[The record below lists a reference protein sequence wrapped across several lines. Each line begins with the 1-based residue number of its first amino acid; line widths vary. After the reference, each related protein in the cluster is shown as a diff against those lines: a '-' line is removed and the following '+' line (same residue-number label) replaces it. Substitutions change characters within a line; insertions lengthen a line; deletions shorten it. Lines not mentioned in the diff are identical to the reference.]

1 MQIYTNSLSFTANR
15 HLNVANRALEKSVE
29 GLSSGLRIN
38 RSSDDVAGMAVFE
51 KLQIQLKGMAKAA
64 ISAQN
69 GISFLQVADSSM
81 GVIGDMLQRMRELA
95 VEAGDA
101 TFTANDRRALQ
112 AELEQLKADIDRISV
127 ETDFN
132 THKLLS
138 GDASGLWSSSNAG
151 IDVILTGAPA
161 GGNYKLE
168 FSVEPGQNAV
178 YKTNIFSTESL
189 TTRNLYTVS
198 GYTSL
203 ATTATVNM
211 SSAAVSISSLGRFDA
226 GYSVHYGSG
235 TTGYPNNIGAGAL
248 LWSTGGLWGTDSLNS
263 SPASNPNCDIVV
275 MLGSSPN
282 NMGFYIAVEYNGIAD
297 VLTVGSSSATNF
309 KFTLYSVTSDET
321 VTLDIVTS
329 LVYDPGD
336 GNGVMEFNCS
346 TTSVMSFW
354 GSAPNMIINFSDIS
368 HITPGA
374 KALMG
379 ITHSTSTAITPADD
393 TQRVV
398 SMDVPTAKAGN
409 MNFAQY
415 PDTNDSQLGFQTP
428 RVLWDKDNGDLQ
440 YNVVTIDNTGEFRV
454 MKTVLPVSAFE
465 TASNKRMVEYVAL
478 PVGEARLM
486 DVAQFTDSNGRM
498 LLDNTRKLTLL
509 GNNKTADIYLDKY
522 NTLQELND
530 KIAYAI
536 AITLEM
542 GDPDVDISRL
552 AHIVTAT
559 GSGNDAVKGTIVIQ
573 GAMTGRNSEIR
584 FVADEDILKALSI
597 EQIQQ
602 SENDVITMN
611 VFDAHTEQYINSDI
625 SIDYMMRGVI
635 KGVNIKLNPNII
647 TSAKMGVDGNIVFE
661 QDANL
666 DPQYIH
672 IANRETDT
680 QIGANAGQYMDI
692 SVGRVDTVSL
702 EINDVYLTTLPDS
715 QRALFKIDSAIKNV
729 VQQRA
734 EIGSRINRME
744 YALKSLSIG
753 QQNILAASSRIRD
766 IDMAKASAEF
776 AKNQIM
782 MNAATAMLAQANQL
796 PQMALQ
802 LINR

>member
-64 ISAQN
+64 TSAQN

-178 YKTNIFSTESL
+178 YKTNIMPLADANIGYMFSIVSNT
-189 TTRNLYTVS
+189 S
-198 GYTSL
+198 GYMNFNGTGDPRAVNNATIDYCSPSSSSASYLARLLASDGTGMIGYNYHLSSLNL
-203 ATTATVNM
+203 ATGATGFYGSITMEFNEDVANVAGNSGTIGFTATDAITGETFSATTTYTYVTGVSTNNIRVHTDGLSLGNALYFNASLLWGAVTSDVTAGNKALFGSAIVAPLQPNVNTNEHLILNVKPVGNSSTLTVNPSVRIEKGIRVIINPNASSGALTVVNIVNGEFVKATVNWY
-211 SSAAVSISSLGRFDA
+211 RDFNNPTF
-226 GYSVHYGSG
+226 SG
-235 TTGYPNNIGAGAL
+235 TVTFGNTIDPL
-248 LWSTGGLWGTDSLNS
+248 PGT
-263 SPASNPNCDIVV
+263 
-275 MLGSSPN
+275 ML
-282 NMGFYIAVEYNGIAD
+282 
-297 VLTVGSSSATNF
+297 
-309 KFTLYSVTSDET
+309 K
-321 VTLDIVTS
+321 
-329 LVYDPGD
+329 
-336 GNGVMEFNCS
+336 
-346 TTSVMSFW
+346 
-354 GSAPNMIINFSDIS
+354 DIS
-368 HITPGA
+368 H
-374 KALMG
+374 
-379 ITHSTSTAITPADD
+379 
-393 TQRVV
+393 
-398 SMDVPTAKAGN
+398 
-409 MNFAQY
+409 
-415 PDTNDSQLGFQTP
+415 
-428 RVLWDKDNGDLQ
+428 
-440 YNVVTIDNTGEFRV
+440 
-454 MKTVLPVSAFE
+454 
-465 TASNKRMVEYVAL
+465 
-478 PVGEARLM
+478 
-486 DVAQFTDSNGRM
+486 FTDSDGRM

-509 GNNKTADIYLDKY
+509 GNNRTAEIYLGKY
-522 NTLQELND
+522 DTLQEFND
-530 KIAYAI
+530 KLAYAI

-542 GDPDVDISRL
+542 GDPDVEISKL
-552 AHIVTAT
+552 AHIVTAA
-559 GSGNDAVKGTIVIQ
+559 GSGNDAVKGTIVMQ
-573 GAMTGRNSEIR
+573 GAMTGRSSEIR
-584 FVADEDILKALSI
+584 FVADEDILRALSI

-602 SENDVITMN
+602 SKDDVIEMKVT
-611 VFDAHTEQYINSDI
+611 DAHTGQYVNSDL
-625 SIDYMMRGVI
+625 SIDFMMRGVI
-635 KGVNIKLNPNII
+635 KGVNIKLNPNIT
-647 TSAKMGVDGNIVFE
+647 TSAKMDANGNIAFE
-661 QDANL
+661 QDAGLN
-666 DPQYIH
+666 PQYIH
-672 IANRETDT
+672 IANKETGS
-680 QIGANAGQYMDI
+680 QIGANAGQYIDI
-692 SVGRVDTVSL
+692 SVGRVDTVAL
-702 EINDVYLTTLPDS
+702 EIDDAYLTTLPDA
-715 QRALFKIDSAIKNV
+715 QRALFKIDAAIKNV

-753 QQNILAASSRIRD
+753 QQNVLAASSRIRD
-766 IDMAKASAEF
+766 IDMAKASADF
-776 AKNQIM
+776 TKNQIM
-782 MNAATAMLAQANQL
+782 MNAATSMLAQANQL

>member
-178 YKTNIFSTESL
+178 YKTNIMSVVDNDYLMLSV
-189 TTRNLYTVS
+189 VS
-198 GYTSL
+198 NTSGFINFNGTGDVRALKDATMTFVQMQPQLVDDGYVL
-203 ATTATVNM
+203 AVYGTG
-211 SSAAVSISSLGRFDA
+211 IDLGGTYDVFVTNNVVPPGGMC
-226 GYSVHYGSG
+226 GYLS
-235 TTGYPNNIGAGAL
+235 
-248 LWSTGGLWGTDSLNS
+248 
-263 SPASNPNCDIVV
+263 
-275 MLGSSPN
+275 
-282 NMGFYIAVEYNGIAD
+282 
-297 VLTVGSSSATNF
+297 
-309 KFTLYSVTSDET
+309 
-321 VTLDIVTS
+321 
-329 LVYDPGD
+329 
-336 GNGVMEFNCS
+336 MEFNGDVANVAGNTGTIDVTLTDAMTGATETITTTYIYS
-346 TTSVMSFW
+346 STSVITIDTSSLTFSNGIMVS
-354 GSAPNMIINFSDIS
+354 GSPAPALTWTVNNAVKAGDKVLFNYYNNVNVSDAVKMDIKPVGDS
-368 HITPGA
+368 ATLAFNSLPPPAQGYI
-374 KALMG
+374 L
-379 ITHSTSTAITPADD
+379 IDSTSSGAFT
-393 TQRVV
+393 VV
-398 SMDVPTAKAGN
+398 NIVD
-409 MNFAQY
+409 
-415 PDTNDSQLGFQTP
+415 
-428 RVLWDKDNGDLQ
+428 
-440 YNVVTIDNTGEFRV
+440 GEFV
-454 MKTVLPVSAFE
+454 TSTVNWNRDSSNPTFSGTVVFGNLLKSDTLP
-465 TASNKRMVEYVAL
+465 TTMLK
-478 PVGEARLM
+478 
-486 DVAQFTDSNGRM
+486 DVAQFTDSDGRM

-509 GNNKTADIYLDKY
+509 GNNKTADIYLGKY
-522 NTLQELND
+522 NTVQELND
-530 KIAYAI
+530 KLAYAI

-542 GDPDVDISRL
+542 GDPDVELSRL
-552 AHIVTAT
+552 AHLVTAASSN
-559 GSGNDAVKGTIVIQ
+559 GGNDAVKGTIVMQ
-573 GAMTGRNSEIR
+573 GAMTGRSSEIR
-584 FVADEDILKALSI
+584 FVADEDILRALSI

-602 SENDVITMN
+602 SKDDVIEMKVT
-611 VFDAHTEQYINSDI
+611 DAHTGQYVNSDL
-625 SIDYMMRGVI
+625 SIDFMMRGVI
-635 KGVNIKLNPNII
+635 KGVNIKLNPNIT
-647 TSAKMGVDGNIVFE
+647 TSAKMDANGNIAFE
-661 QDANL
+661 QDAGLN
-666 DPQYIH
+666 PQYIH
-672 IANRETDT
+672 IANKETGS
-680 QIGANAGQYMDI
+680 QIGANAGQYIDI
-692 SVGRVDTVSL
+692 SVGRVDTVAL
-702 EINDVYLTTLPDS
+702 EIDDAYLTTLPDA
-715 QRALFKIDSAIKNV
+715 QRALFKIDAAIKNV

-753 QQNILAASSRIRD
+753 QQNVLAASSRIRD
-766 IDMAKASAEF
+766 IDMAKASADF
-776 AKNQIM
+776 TKNQIM
-782 MNAATAMLAQANQL
+782 MNAATSMLAQANQL